1 MLRKG
6 NSGEKKPKLKIR
18 RALTPRSQIIRRSN
32 YCLCSVWVCLLASR
46 SCRGCE
52 TLARLHTHTHTPLV
66 FLYSSNWEEV
76 GCTLLRTEILAEW
89 VDCRGVSTVPCLRAQ
104 VNLTASNQTAFL
116 HFDEEPVL
124 HALEVRISGA
134 SSQRRPGS
142 PPEER
147 ERKKKAG
154 LRLILGWN
162 CQNCCWLF
170 NFLSQDLWRS

>member
-1 MLRKG
+1 MPLQRVGVFTCVAELQGLRDPG
-6 NSGEKKPKLKIR
+6 S
-18 RALTPRSQIIRRSN
+18 AT
-32 YCLCSVWVCLLASR
+32 
-46 SCRGCE
+46 
-52 TLARLHTHTHTPLV
+52 HTHAHTPLV
-66 FLYSSNWEEV
+66 FLYSSNWEEA

-134 SSQRRPGS
+134 SSQRRHGS

-147 ERKKKAG
+147 EEKKKAG
-154 LRLILGWN
+154 LILGWN

>member
-1 MLRKG
+1 MRCG
-6 NSGEKKPKLKIR
+6 AAGVARPW
-18 RALTPRSQIIRRSN
+18 
-32 YCLCSVWVCLLASR
+32 LCY
-46 SCRGCE
+46 
-52 TLARLHTHTHTPLV
+52 THTHTPLV
-66 FLYSSNWEEV
+66 FLYSSNWEEA

-134 SSQRRPGS
+134 SSQRRHGS

-147 ERKKKAG
+147 EEKKSWTYFGVELPKLLLA
-154 LRLILGWN
+154 
-162 CQNCCWLF
+162 F
-170 NFLSQDLWRS
+170 